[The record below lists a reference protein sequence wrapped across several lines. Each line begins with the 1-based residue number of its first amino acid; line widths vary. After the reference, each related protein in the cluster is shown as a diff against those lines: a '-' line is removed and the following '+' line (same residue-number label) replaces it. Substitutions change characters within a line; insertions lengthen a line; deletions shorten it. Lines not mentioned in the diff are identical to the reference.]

1 MGTKATIEGRLY
13 EDPIRE
19 RGFDCLV
26 PDAELTE
33 SHLVKG
39 IALVK
44 EHRLVEA
51 KALLREAVE
60 RLLDGGAEKV
70 VLGCTELPVGLDMS
84 DPWVAEHCIDPT
96 AALAKA
102 CVDWAMGVRQGATP

>member
-1 MGTKATIEGRLY
+1 MKRSEVNRI
-13 EDPIRE
+13 
-19 RGFDCLV
+19 
-26 PDAELTE
+26 
-33 SHLVKG
+33 
-39 IALVK
+39 
-44 EHRLVEA
+44 LVEA